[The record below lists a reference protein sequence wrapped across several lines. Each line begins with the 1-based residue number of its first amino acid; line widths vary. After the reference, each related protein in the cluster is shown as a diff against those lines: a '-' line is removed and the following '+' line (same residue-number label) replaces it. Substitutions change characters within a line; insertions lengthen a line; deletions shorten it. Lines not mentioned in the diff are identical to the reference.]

1 MAGMGGFVDK
11 VKGWV
16 SSLINLFKDSKEIND
31 IVQTQISEYH
41 YKQLEKWKAIYA
53 GYFEEWYKLKYV
65 TISGTKNRRRQS
77 LHMAKIA
84 CSEMAKLIFSENV
97 EINISDDALEE
108 NINDLFKKNR
118 FDKVFQDKVEVML
131 ALGGLALKAFP
142 KDQPDGTTK
151 LLISYVTPDSFIPI
165 TWENDEITEAAF
177 LTISRKEDKLF
188 CLFEIHKWNYGKD
201 ENGQPTKLYTIENKL
216 FVKDARNNSN
226 NGLKQINLST
236 LYPELQDSVSIAGLT
251 RPLFV
256 YVKPAVAN
264 NFDLQS
270 PLGVSVFANSLDT
283 LYAIDVAFDSFVRE
297 FRLGKRRIIV
307 PAQAVRTVID
317 QNTGEMH
324 RYFDAEDEVY
334 QAMHFTD
341 PEKVKPIDATVPLRV
356 DEHVAAINALLN
368 LFSMQI
374 GFSSGSFTF
383 DGTQVKTATE
393 VIMENSKTFQ
403 TMKSN
408 EHILEEALENFIHT
422 LAEVAALYDLFD
434 IPTADW
440 EVEFNWDD
448 SIIGDKYQDADYYI
462 KLVTNG
468 LYSKKR
474 AIMKTLRVTE
484 EEAEEILQEI
494 QDEES
499 MQQPDVNDLLN
510 KNNPLN
516 SLQGDN
522 NPNNVTDPTNNTV
535 TNNTKQQVQNNKG
548 MM

>member
-1 MAGMGGFVDK
+1 
-11 VKGWV
+11 
-16 SSLINLFKDSKEIND
+16 LLNLFKDSKEIND

-84 CSEMAKLIFSENV
+84 CAEMAKLIFSENV
-97 EINISDDALEE
+97 EINISDETLDD
-108 NINDLFKKNR
+108 NIKDLLKKNR

-131 ALGGLALKAFP
+131 AMGGLAIKAFP
-142 KDQPDGTTK
+142 KEQPDGTTK
-151 LLISYVTPDSFIPI
+151 LLISYVTPDCFIPM
-165 TWENDEITEAAF
+165 TWENEEITEAAF
-177 LTISRKEDKLF
+177 LTITRKEDKLF
-188 CLFEIHKWNYGKD
+188 CLFEIHKWNYTTKD
-201 ENGQPTKLYTIENKL
+201 GQATKVLTIENKL
-216 FVKDARNNSN
+216 FVKDARDTSNS
-226 NGLKQINLST
+226 GLKQINLST
-236 LYPELQDSVSIAGLT
+236 LYPDLSDSVNIEGLT

-256 YVKPAVAN
+256 YAKPAIAN

-270 PLGVSVFANSLDT
+270 PLGISVFANALDT

-317 QNTGEMH
+317 PTSGEMH
-324 RYFDAEDEVY
+324 RYFDADDEVY

-341 PEKVKPIDATVPLRV
+341 PEKAKPIDATVPLRV
-356 DEHVAAINALLN
+356 DEHVAALNALLN
-368 LFSMQI
+368 LYSMQL

-403 TMKSN
+403 TMKAN

-422 LAEVAALYDLFD
+422 LAEVASLYDLFD
-434 IPTADW
+434 QPEDDW
-440 EVEFNWDD
+440 EVKFNWDD
-448 SIIGDKYQDADYYI
+448 SIIGDKYQDSDYYI
-462 KLVTNG
+462 KLLTNG

-474 AIMKTLRVTE
+474 AIMKVLRVTE

-499 MQQPDVNDLLN
+499 SQQPDINDVLN
-510 KNNPLN
+510 NNNPLN
-516 SLQGDN
+516 ALQGDKTN
-522 NPNNVTDPTNNTV
+522 TDDQQKTNDAV
-535 TNNTKQQVQNNKG
+535 SGVKQAAAQKANNTKG